1 VAVLRN
7 RLDPGPRRLLVGVL
21 LASLFS
27 LTSCS
32 RAEPLAQTMTDPPGA
47 IPSFDGVSRSHIVT
61 APPLR
66 IDPGPDALAL
76 FNRVMACYPT
86 PSWFRG
92 ELSAEVRTGSR
103 SVSTYDGSTSTSGS
117 GGALVLR
124 VPLYSTQEAERE
136 REREAQRRL
145 KVAQSVGV
153 FVESLVSHRLAER
166 ELELLKGI
174 EARSRARVAAGVA
187 DTAEQ
192 LKALRDVAGLEM
204 KRVELLA
211 KIVTARVELVG
222 LCQADRADDLNSY
235 LKRFNAS
242 EPGHRVDEVQ

>member
-1 VAVLRN
+1 VWL
-7 RLDPGPRRLLVGVL
+7 L
-21 LASLFS
+21 LALVS
-27 LTSCS
+27 LTGCS
-32 RAEPLAQTMTDPPGA
+32 RAEPSGRPPADPPGA
-47 IPSFDGVSRSHIVT
+47 VPTFDGVPRSHIVT

-66 IDPGPDALAL
+66 IDPGPDAMAL
-76 FNRVMACYPT
+76 FHRVMDCYPT

-92 ELSAEVRTGSR
+92 ELTAEVRTGSR
-103 SVSTYDGSTSTSGS
+103 NVSTYDGTTTTSGS

-136 REREAQRRL
+136 REREAQRRM
-145 KVAQSVGV
+145 KVAQSVGQ

-192 LKALRDVAGLEM
+192 IKALRDVAALEM

-222 LCQADRADDLNSY
+222 LCQADKADSLNTY
-235 LKRFNAS
+235 LLRFNAS
-242 EPGHRVDEVQ
+242 EPGHRADEVQ

>member
-1 VAVLRN
+1 MVLAI
-7 RLDPGPRRLLVGVL
+7 
-21 LASLFS
+21 ASG
-27 LTSCS
+27 CS
-32 RAEPLAQTMTDPPGA
+32 RAEPTGRPPADPPGA
-47 IPSFDGVSRSHIVT
+47 VPLFDGVPRSHLIT
-61 APPLR
+61 AAPLA

-76 FNRVMACYPT
+76 FHRVLDCYPA

-92 ELSAEVRTGSR
+92 ELAAEMRTGSR
-103 SVSTYDGSTSTSGS
+103 NLSSFDGSTSTSGS
-117 GGALVLR
+117 GAALVLR

-153 FVESLVSHRLAER
+153 FVEALVAHRLAER

-192 LKALRDVAGLEM
+192 LKALREVAAVEM
-204 KRVELLA
+204 KRVEQLA

-222 LCQADRADDLNSY
+222 LCQVDKADALNNY

-242 EPGHRVDEVQ
+242 EPGHRAASTE